1 MGLGRAC
8 YSFQLSTGLRQ
19 VTTEG
24 GVKISQKC
32 QSPSKIRNLTADQAK
47 QNLFGKE
54 ENGINMCQIQLGK
67 SAALWGFWN
76 SDK

>member
-1 MGLGRAC
+1 MSLGSAC
-8 YSFQLSTGLRQ
+8 CSFWLSTGLRQ

-24 GVKISQKC
+24 AVKISQKC
-32 QSPSKIRNLTADQAK
+32 QRSRKIRNLTDDQAK

-67 SAALWGFWN
+67 SAALWGF
-76 SDK
+76 